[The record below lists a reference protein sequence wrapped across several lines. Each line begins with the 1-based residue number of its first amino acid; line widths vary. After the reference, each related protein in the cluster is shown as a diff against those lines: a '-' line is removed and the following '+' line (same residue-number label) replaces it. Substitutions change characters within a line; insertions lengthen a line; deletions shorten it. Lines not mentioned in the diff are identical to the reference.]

1 MTTDGRKTKM
11 THLKQY
17 TEKEGY
23 HSLTEEGDLTYIE
36 FGIVSLKAGS
46 SFRQEEQ
53 KGKETGLILLKGE
66 GEIKTGG
73 KTWKI
78 KRESVFSQKACGI
91 YVPPGVSW
99 AMEAG
104 KPSELAVARAPSEKE
119 GEPVIISPE
128 MIKQETR
135 GKTGFRREVYDI
147 IDERVNAEKL
157 IIGETINFPGEWSS
171 FPPHKHDKD
180 NLPEESKLEEFYLFK
195 MEPEE
200 GFGLTRLYTA
210 EGDLD
215 TAYVIRNNSFLLIP
229 RGYHPIAVIP
239 GYKLY
244 YLWVLAGEGRKL
256 VPNDDPAF
264 KWLK

>member
-1 MTTDGRKTKM
+1 MTYLR
-11 THLKQY
+11 QY
-17 TEKEGY
+17 TEKEGCC
-23 HSLTEEGDLTYIE
+23 SLTEEGDLSYIE

-53 KGKETGLILLKGE
+53 KDKETGLIFLKGE

-73 KTWKI
+73 KTWKL

-91 YVPPGVSW
+91 YIPPGVGW
-99 AMEAG
+99 TMKAE
-104 KPSELAVARAPSEKE
+104 KPSELAVARAPSEKR
-119 GEPVIISPE
+119 GEPVLISPE
-128 MIKQETR
+128 MVKQETR
-135 GKTGFRREVYDI
+135 GKNGFRREVYDI
-147 IDERVNAEKL
+147 IDERVDAEKL

-229 RGYHPIAVIP
+229 RGYHPIAAIP

-244 YLWVLAGEGRKL
+244 YLWILAGEGRKL